1 MCTVSPSSPYH
12 PSHLPKQAEA
22 VPNQA
27 RTIAGSATT
36 SILFQQ
42 TLALQEELMAKEKT
56 IEDLKAGLM
65 ITCGA
70 LKQTNYM
77 EPEVRSVDKVVLAF
91 MTSVSCCALMC
102 GMWSAQQLDN
112 GRERLVNHL
121 VKDWVEM
128 GCC

>member
-1 MCTVSPSSPYH
+1 
-12 PSHLPKQAEA
+12 
-22 VPNQA
+22 
-27 RTIAGSATT
+27 
-36 SILFQQ
+36 
-42 TLALQEELMAKEKT
+42 MAKEKT

-121 VKDWVEM
+121 VKDWVAHLRLLCRARCVP
-128 GCC
+128 GLSLTRCRCWT